1 MFQEYS
7 ILRINHPE
15 KNLPE
20 ILPCNFPFN
29 FSKRNGLTKIISE
42 KLEEGRKD
50 RRNFEC
56 EICYKKFTWKNALV
70 GHQKTVHASFFNRP
84 EQNSTTPDSEDK
96 KAFECE
102 ICYKKFIWKNALV
115 SHQKSVHPA
124 FFQRPEQELHN
135 GSRGA
140 SINNSQSNPLV
151 SSQQQFI
158 SNLALFCNSAQSK

>member
-1 MFQEYS
+1 MS
-7 ILRINHPE
+7 INHPE
-15 KNLPE
+15 KTLPNSALRCLKYNFCRRNNL
-20 ILPCNFPFN
+20 
-29 FSKRNGLTKIISE
+29 E
-42 KLEEGRKD
+42 KLIQEKVEATRKD
-50 RRNFEC
+50 RRIYEC

-84 EQNSTTPDSEDK
+84 EQNSTTPDSDDK
-96 KAFECE
+96 KSFECE

-140 SINNSQSNPLV
+140 SINNSQSSPLV